1 MTLTIP
7 VWVVRNNNEKVSL
20 YRREMSQQARR
31 PVRNVELGAD
41 TDSRTQVW
49 RDFIYK
55 THRWKLDTRGT
66 HMVRGTRAWVS
77 EIGEYNKGSRGLETK
92 GNMTVR
98 SFLPYITIK
107 YLTDSNEETGHIQGP
122 HSFVGPIW
130 GLLHIWHTK
139 VSSFSPDL
147 KDGSGVSFVA
157 EPFPRFIAHRCLKTF
172 WGENVRLSKPS
183 MEYSA
188 VTLEWV

>member
-1 MTLTIP
+1 
-7 VWVVRNNNEKVSL
+7 
-20 YRREMSQQARR
+20 MSQQARR
-31 PVRNVELGAD
+31 PVRNAD

-49 RDFIYK
+49 RDFIYN
-55 THRWKLDTRGT
+55 THRRKLDTRGT

-98 SFLPYITIK
+98 SFLPHITIK
-107 YLTDSNEETGHIQGP
+107 YLTDSNEDTGQIQGP

-130 GLLHIWHTK
+130 GPHIDLTLKNWRLLHIWHTK

-183 MEYSA
+183 VEYSA